1 MPSDHPVFR
10 LAKTDLDR
18 LLRALSDEGYRTVA
32 PLERDGAV
40 AWDEINAASELPW
53 GRREVQ
59 EPGRYRLEDG
69 DAGRCFDI
77 VNGPGSL
84 KSLTF
89 TPREKLTDIKRT
101 TSDGAVKIDFYP
113 AQPKPEKT
121 AVLGVRACDLAAL
134 AMQQKILEQGEYA
147 DPFFAARRASL
158 FLIAVHCT
166 RSASTCFCA
175 SMGTGPKATS
185 GFDLAM
191 TEMEKAFIVRAGSE
205 AGESVLASLAL
216 PKAERCEIDR
226 AAMAIVAAAE
236 SQQRK
241 IDQQSL
247 PDALYEAHN
256 HSNWE
261 EVAKRCLSCT
271 NCTMVCPTCF
281 CHAVDEVPAMDGSE
295 SERFRVWDSC
305 FAPDHGYIHGK
316 NLRPTTRERYRMWM
330 THKLGAWIDQFGAS
344 GCVGCGRCMTWCP
357 AAIDF
362 TAEYAKVRERE

>member
-1 MPSDHPVFR
+1 MASDKPVFR
-10 LAKTDLDR
+10 LPKTDLDR
-18 LLRALSDEGYRTVA
+18 LLHALSDEGYRTVA
-32 PLERDGAV
+32 PVERDGAV
-40 AWDEINAASELPW
+40 MWDEVGAASELPW

-69 DAGRCFDI
+69 DEGRCFDI

-89 TPREKLTDIKRT
+89 TSREKLTDIRRT
-101 TSDGAVKIDFYP
+101 TADGAVKIDFYP
-113 AQPKPEKT
+113 AQPKAQKT

-134 AMQQKILEQGEYA
+134 AMQQRILEQGEYA

-166 RSASTCFCA
+166 RSAATCFCV

-191 TEMEKAFIVRAGSE
+191 TELDELFLVEAGSE
-205 AGESVLASLAL
+205 AGAAILSELAL
-216 PKAERCEIDR
+216 EAAGSAETDEAG
-226 AAMAIVAAAE
+226 AAIAASAAG
-236 SQQRK
+236 QQRK
-241 IDQQSL
+241 IDHQGL
-247 PDALYEAHN
+247 PAALYEAHN
-256 HSNWE
+256 HKNWDA
-261 EVAKRCLSCT
+261 VAERCLSCT

-281 CHAVDEVPAMDGSE
+281 CHAVDEVPAMDGSG
-295 SERFRVWDSC
+295 SERFRIWDSC

-316 NLRPTTRERYRMWM
+316 NMRPTTRERYRMWM
-330 THKLGAWIDQFGAS
+330 THKLGSWIDQFGAS
-344 GCVGCGRCMTWCP
+344 GCVGCGRCTTWCP

-362 TAEYAKVRERE
+362 TTEYAKVRERE